1 MGRIWGLCSLD
12 RVMMSLF
19 AGIVVV
25 IIILSLKPRKKSLAQ
40 QLHKFTA
47 WQPQVK
53 EIPRASSF
61 KTLARYIPSGWGKSR
76 DIDLIRANIPLNGN
90 ELLVLQIALASTL
103 GGLGLLATHR
113 ILVAIILFGLGWLI
127 TIAYVN
133 RAKDQQL
140 RLFNGQ
146 LSDALNLMAN
156 AIRSGFSFLQAM
168 DMASQEMPAPLSE
181 EWGSALKEMQL
192 GVSTEQALEN
202 LTTRV
207 GSADLDLMVTAIII
221 QRQVG
226 GNLSEV
232 LRNIHNTIQDRLRI
246 QKEIQT
252 LTAQGRI
259 SGYIVG
265 GLPFFIALLL
275 LFINPDYLGLLISKP
290 LGWAMI
296 GGGLVSQTIGFVI
309 IRRIVNIKI

>member
-1 MGRIWGLCSLD
+1 M
-12 RVMMSLF
+12 
-19 AGIVVV
+19 AGITVVLL
-25 IIILSLKPRKKSLAQ
+25 ILSWQPRQRSLAR
-40 QLHKFTA
+40 QLHKFTS

-53 EIPRASSF
+53 EISRGSSL
-61 KTLARYIPSGWGKSR
+61 KTLAGYLPSEWGKSR
-76 DIDLIRANIPLNGN
+76 DIDLIRANIPLNGQ
-90 ELLVLQIALASTL
+90 ELLVIRIIIAGTL
-103 GGLGLLATHR
+103 GGTGLLITQR
-113 ILVAIILFGLGWLI
+113 ILAASVILMFAWLMP
-127 TIAYVN
+127 IAYVTQ
-133 RAKDQQL
+133 AKDRQL
-140 RLFNGQ
+140 KLFNGQ
-146 LSDALNLMAN
+146 LADALNLMAN

-168 DMASQEMPAPLSE
+168 DMASREMPAPLST

-202 LTTRV
+202 LTERV
-207 GSADLDLMVTAIII
+207 GSADLDLMVTAIVI

-232 LRNIHNTIQDRLRI
+232 LNNIHNTIKDRLRI

-259 SGYIVG
+259 SGYLIA

-275 LFINPDYLGLLISKP
+275 LLINPKYLGMLISKP

-296 GGGLVSQTIGFVI
+296 GGGLISQTIGFVI
-309 IRRIVNIKI
+309 ICRIVNIKV

>member
-1 MGRIWGLCSLD
+1 VLESLANLICL
-12 RVMMSLF
+12 M
-19 AGIVVV
+19 AGITVVLL
-25 IIILSLKPRKKSLAQ
+25 ILSWQPRQRSLAR
-40 QLHKFTA
+40 QLHKFTS

-53 EIPRASSF
+53 EISRGSSL
-61 KTLARYIPSGWGKSR
+61 KTLAGYLPGEWGKSR
-76 DIDLIRANIPLNGN
+76 DIDLIRANIPLNGK
-90 ELLVLQIALASTL
+90 ELLVIRIIIAGTL
-103 GGLGLLATHR
+103 GGTGLLITQRVPAAIVIF
-113 ILVAIILFGLGWLI
+113 ILAWLMP
-127 TIAYVN
+127 IAYVN
-133 RAKDQQL
+133 QAKDRQL
-140 RLFNGQ
+140 KLFNGQ
-146 LSDALNLMAN
+146 LADALNLMAN

-168 DMASQEMPAPLSE
+168 DMASREMPAPLST

-202 LTTRV
+202 LTERV
-207 GSADLDLMVTAIII
+207 GSADLDLMVTAIVI

-232 LRNIHNTIQDRLRI
+232 LNNIHNTIKDRLRI

-259 SGYIVG
+259 SGYLIA

-275 LFINPDYLGLLISKP
+275 LLINPKYLGMLISKP

-296 GGGLVSQTIGFVI
+296 GGGLISQTIGFVI
-309 IRRIVNIKI
+309 IRRIVNIKV

>member
-1 MGRIWGLCSLD
+1 M
-12 RVMMSLF
+12 
-19 AGIVVV
+19 AGITVVLL
-25 IIILSLKPRKKSLAQ
+25 ILSWQPRQRSLAR
-40 QLHKFTA
+40 QLHKFTS

-53 EIPRASSF
+53 EISRGSSL
-61 KTLARYIPSGWGKSR
+61 KTLAGYLPGEWGKSR
-76 DIDLIRANIPLNGN
+76 DIDLIRANIPLNGK
-90 ELLVLQIALASTL
+90 ELLVIRIIIAGTL
-103 GGLGLLATHR
+103 GGTGLLITQRVPAAIVIF
-113 ILVAIILFGLGWLI
+113 ILAWLMP
-127 TIAYVN
+127 IAYVN
-133 RAKDQQL
+133 QAKDRQL
-140 RLFNGQ
+140 KLFNGQ
-146 LSDALNLMAN
+146 LADALNLMAN

-168 DMASQEMPAPLSE
+168 DMASREMPAPLST

-202 LTTRV
+202 LTERV
-207 GSADLDLMVTAIII
+207 GSADLDLMVTAIVI

-232 LRNIHNTIQDRLRI
+232 LNNIHNTIKDRLRI

-259 SGYIVG
+259 SGYLIA

-275 LFINPDYLGLLISKP
+275 LLINPKYLGMLISKP

-296 GGGLVSQTIGFVI
+296 GGGLISQTIGFVI
-309 IRRIVNIKI
+309 IRRIVNIKV

>member
-1 MGRIWGLCSLD
+1 MLESLANLICL
-12 RVMMSLF
+12 M
-19 AGIVVV
+19 AGITVVLL
-25 IIILSLKPRKKSLAQ
+25 ILSWQPRQRSLAR
-40 QLHKFTA
+40 QLHKFTS

-53 EIPRASSF
+53 EISRGSSL
-61 KTLARYIPSGWGKSR
+61 KTLAGYLPGEWGKSR
-76 DIDLIRANIPLNGN
+76 DIDLIRANIPLNGK
-90 ELLVLQIALASTL
+90 ELLVIRIIIAGTL
-103 GGLGLLATHR
+103 GGTGLLITQRVPAAIVIF
-113 ILVAIILFGLGWLI
+113 ILAWLMP
-127 TIAYVN
+127 IAYVN
-133 RAKDQQL
+133 QAKDRQL
-140 RLFNGQ
+140 KLFNGQ
-146 LSDALNLMAN
+146 LADALNLMAN

-168 DMASQEMPAPLSE
+168 DMASREMPAPLST

-202 LTTRV
+202 LTERV
-207 GSADLDLMVTAIII
+207 GSADLDLMVTAIVI

-232 LRNIHNTIQDRLRI
+232 LNNIHNTIKDRLRI

-259 SGYIVG
+259 SGYLIA

-275 LFINPDYLGLLISKP
+275 LLINPKYLGMLISKP

-296 GGGLVSQTIGFVI
+296 GGGLISQTIGFVI
-309 IRRIVNIKI
+309 IRRIVNIKV